1 MQYLIDNDAK
11 YNILYQYDA
20 QKEIIDL
27 HNYIST
33 ELLEPQIAN
42 RLINK
47 ILKSIS
53 ILKYFPEAYPKLENL
68 NQIRK
73 LVFKNYNILYSVNK
87 KSKEIY
93 ILHIYYKSR
102 NYQY

>member
-11 YNILYQYDA
+11 YSILYQYEA
-20 QKEIIDL
+20 QKELIEL
-27 HNYIST
+27 HNYIS
-33 ELLEPQIAN
+33 ENLQEPKIAN

-47 ILKSIS
+47 ILNSIT

-68 NQIRK
+68 NQVRK
-73 LVFKNYNILYSVNK
+73 LVFQNYNIIYLVNR
-87 KSKEIY
+87 KSKQVY